1 MDKEYTSGCVCL
13 GTVEGGGYEVCL
25 EINRRVYSPIG
36 CICTLTTHS
45 GTSLAKVMVDEHKQ
59 DDNGG
64 NG

>member
-1 MDKEYTSGCVCL
+1 MDVSAWDQWR
-13 GTVEGGGYEVCL
+13 GGGYEKCL
-25 EINRRVYSPIG
+25 EINRRVYFSGG

-45 GTSLAKVMVDEHKQ
+45 GKVLVKVMVDEHKQ